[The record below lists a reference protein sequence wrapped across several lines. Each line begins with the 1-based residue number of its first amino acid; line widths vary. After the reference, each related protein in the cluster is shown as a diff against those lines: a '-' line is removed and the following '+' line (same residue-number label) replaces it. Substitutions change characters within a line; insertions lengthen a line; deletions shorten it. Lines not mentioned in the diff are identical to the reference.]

1 MKLNHIL
8 NKLIT
13 MELQSFIANL
23 ADQFDDTDPSEITAT
38 TKFQELDEWSSL
50 TTMIVIAFIN
60 TEYGKNI
67 TGAEIRNCETVEDLY
82 NFISSK

>member
-1 MKLNHIL
+1 
-8 NKLIT
+8 
-13 MELQSFIANL
+13 MELQSFITKL
-23 ADQFDDTDPSEITAT
+23 ADQFDDTDPGEITAT

-67 TGAEIRNCETVEDLY
+67 TGAEIRSCQTVNDLF
-82 NFISSK
+82 NFINSK